1 MRKKKHSSNIRI
13 RFSHKLTR
21 ISRLPLVRLLGVAAI
36 SCFIFSF
43 VAFHNRIDIFVWYT
57 FHTPDTA
64 FVFNHDARFALM
76 IGDYYFN
83 EGGKGVYKPD
93 IAKTYYKKALAI
105 DPTVRNAWHQL
116 SRIDFVEGD
125 LHAAYDDINM
135 QITLHGDSF
144 PNSYYMRGLIEG
156 YIGNLDAA
164 EKDFQKALAI
174 GDRSGYP
181 LKAGQLGV
189 GQVR

>member
-43 VAFHNRIDIFVWYT
+43 VAFHNRIGIFVWYT

-93 IAKTYYKKALAI
+93 IAKTYQQSFSQVQVYTFRA
-105 DPTVRNAWHQL
+105 
-116 SRIDFVEGD
+116 
-125 LHAAYDDINM
+125 
-135 QITLHGDSF
+135 DS
-144 PNSYYMRGLIEG
+144 
-156 YIGNLDAA
+156 
-164 EKDFQKALAI
+164 Q
-174 GDRSGYP
+174 
-181 LKAGQLGV
+181 
-189 GQVR
+189 